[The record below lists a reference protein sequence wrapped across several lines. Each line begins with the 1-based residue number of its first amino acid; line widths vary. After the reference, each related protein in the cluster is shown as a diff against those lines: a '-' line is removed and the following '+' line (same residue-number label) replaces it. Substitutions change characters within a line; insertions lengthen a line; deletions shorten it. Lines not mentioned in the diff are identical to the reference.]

1 MEKICLNFFGEKA
14 EINVPTSL
22 QSLRNAIS
30 KQFFFT
36 PQDSADIIIEYIKNL
51 KTKVIKTEEDFRTF
65 IVEKINQINLNI
77 NEESR
82 IYKENLKEVENKEI
96 NLKKQ
101 LDLLI
106 KEKKTIIK
114 KHNKKIVE
122 GKEKLDNL
130 KKKILLLKNEYQNIL
145 NELMSEYNK
154 NKKEV
159 KEKDKKINKIRKQ
172 LNLPELKEKKLIKI
186 CQKKTEEKS
195 TDKYSKKKSEEKNI
209 EPDISNKET
218 NEKIQFF
225 TKKSI
230 ELIEEKMKNINF
242 ERKNLREACQNL
254 IKELDNWKNIDIEVQ
269 KTKNDFGQ
277 IIENVGNCKFDK
289 NEEVVHRNYT
299 CNRCK
304 MNPIVG
310 VRYEC
315 AVCDCFNYCEKC
327 ENEMGEIHNHPFIKF
342 IKPIE

>member
-101 LDLLI
+101 LDLII

-114 KHNKKIVE
+114 KHNKKIDE
-122 GKEKLDNL
+122 GKEKFVKKKPKKNQLISIQKRNQ
-130 KKKILLLKNEYQNIL
+130 KKKILNQIFQI
-145 NELMSEYNK
+145 
-154 NKKEV
+154 KK
-159 KEKDKKINKIRKQ
+159 Q
-172 LNLPELKEKKLIKI
+172 
-186 CQKKTEEKS
+186 
-195 TDKYSKKKSEEKNI
+195 
-209 EPDISNKET
+209 
-218 NEKIQFF
+218 
-225 TKKSI
+225 TKKFSFC
-230 ELIEEKMKNINF
+230 LKKVLN
-242 ERKNLREACQNL
+242 
-254 IKELDNWKNIDIEVQ
+254 
-269 KTKNDFGQ
+269 
-277 IIENVGNCKFDK
+277 
-289 NEEVVHRNYT
+289 
-299 CNRCK
+299 
-304 MNPIVG
+304 
-310 VRYEC
+310 
-315 AVCDCFNYCEKC
+315 
-327 ENEMGEIHNHPFIKF
+327 
-342 IKPIE
+342 

>member
-1 MEKICLNFFGEKA
+1 MKKISLNFFGEKA

-22 QSLRNAIS
+22 ESLRNAIS
-30 KQFFFT
+30 EQFLFS
-36 PQDSADIIIEYIKNL
+36 PQDAAEVMIGYIKDL

-154 NKKEV
+154 NKKEE
-159 KEKDKKINKIRKQ
+159 KEKNKKINKI
-172 LNLPELKEKKLIKI
+172 
-186 CQKKTEEKS
+186 
-195 TDKYSKKKSEEKNI
+195 KN
-209 EPDISNKET
+209 
-218 NEKIQFF
+218 Q
-225 TKKSI
+225 
-230 ELIEEKMKNINF
+230 
-242 ERKNLREACQNL
+242 
-254 IKELDNWKNIDIEVQ
+254 
-269 KTKNDFGQ
+269 
-277 IIENVGNCKFDK
+277 
-289 NEEVVHRNYT
+289 
-299 CNRCK
+299 
-304 MNPIVG
+304 
-310 VRYEC
+310 
-315 AVCDCFNYCEKC
+315 
-327 ENEMGEIHNHPFIKF
+327 
-342 IKPIE
+342 

>member
-36 PQDSADIIIEYIKNL
+36 PQDSEDIIIEYIKNL
-51 KTKVIKTEEDFRTF
+51 KTKVIKTEEDFRNF

-101 LDLLI
+101 LDLLT

-130 KKKILLLKNEYQNIL
+130 KKKILPLKN
-145 NELMSEYNK
+145 EYNK

-159 KEKDKKINKIRKQ
+159 KQKDKKINEIRKQ
-172 LNLPELKEKKLIKI
+172 LNLPKLKEKKLIKI

-230 ELIEEKMKNINF
+230 ELIEEKMKNFNL
-242 ERKNLREACQNL
+242 EKKNLREACQNI

-269 KTKNDFGQ
+269 KNKNYFGQ
-277 IIENVGNCKFDK
+277 LIENIKNCKFEK
-289 NEEVVHRNYT
+289 NEQVVHRNYS
-299 CNRCK
+299 CDRCK

-327 ENEMGEIHNHPFIKF
+327 ENEMGEIHNHPFIKL